1 MMDLL
6 DLPESL
12 EIRLVGTDRFRIDR
26 RPAAGRTELPTST
39 GSMNEN
45 ELEPIAVRPSVHP
58 FVSFVRPAIR
68 VHHPT
73 PIIEQAI
80 IWKSQAE
87 KTNIAVEESSHLRA
101 QIAQVQTE
109 LADLKNQDVT
119 IRQLRDTIKQ
129 LEEEKTKEVSE
140 LESMMR
146 DAQRRLDTARVAAD
160 RKEALE
166 NEQIDILT
174 RDLNDA
180 HRRVSYLEAEVG
192 RLTNELAD
200 ARASSQRGG
209 LEDIA
214 ALGGLMKEKDE
225 QIARL
230 TEENQRLVE
239 AVSAETKKARAQ
251 CAELTTELGKKNQR
265 IQQLEVL
272 LADQSDYEAIKKELR
287 LLREIEFGDA
297 ASANEES
304 IARLGET
311 VQSLDRLLAAK
322 NRRLQNDNAL
332 LRQSNERY
340 QGDDIMQA
348 ILAGSHQTV
357 VEAVSTRIGREVAE
371 GFVDSGDIEQIRRL
385 SKNDAHEAERS
396 KPNADDQQNLFKILM
411 NGSSHADGARSPS
424 SDIPFEHFR
433 YSPKLTNY
441 TGEPAK
447 TPQELKA
454 IQDLQSQGSLSEL
467 LSKPRHWSKL
477 TDKGREAFRR
487 IYGWISD
494 AEAVDL
500 LCSLS
505 PRRVWPSEVRI
516 EHPTPESLWEGNSG
530 LLPPDEPDENTF
542 KRAAT
547 KTLVAPA
554 APYKGYGRTSYRLA
568 GTNQAANAGTTT
580 RNSRWRHDDIPKEKI
595 MSIFQTE
602 LAKLR
607 EQESTLERAIA
618 TRSFGSGHV
627 RRVMTTR
634 MRAGLSAITQEQFE
648 MFGHIDTEEVVR
660 QIKEFLLINSISQ
673 RQFGEH
679 VLGLS
684 QGSVSDLLARPKQ
697 WNMLT
702 QKGREPFIRM
712 KLFMSE
718 VLQSNKSSEKA
729 SADNAEAPSS
739 KSDDC
744 VSDSA
749 SVSTVKVKRE
759 IPDDEDLVAAGAI
772 PRSEFDS
779 MSATSADEAESG
791 TDCDEVDT
799 AMLVRKV
806 KDRLHL
812 HGISQRLFGEMVLG
826 ISAGGC
832 SELFLRPR
840 RWSSLSVK
848 GREPYE
854 KMKTWLAD
862 KESVQR
868 LLARE
873 RRTIITEQQK
883 EALRFVFQHEHH
895 PSQKTV
901 ELLSLKLNLNIRTV
915 NNWFHNHRTRQK
927 ASLKEGKVYTPAVG
941 SIPSSKNW
949 QQDLHVILENAS
961 RFALLEEAPPTMVP
975 VVSKP
980 LFSESPERSSNSSVL
995 IPSST
1000 DERSSAPSS
1009 ASPLFSTEEN
1019 ELARNDFELTQLRQQ
1034 SVAQQELVA
1043 KLEADLAAAVA
1054 GRNTSNVEDLS
1065 TVDMLG
1071 AVHNVKQSDD
1081 DNSVLTIVLA
1091 QRDRLKLRV
1100 GVLEEELMTEKTKQT
1115 MLQTEIDKVRDD
1127 NVKLYGKIKF
1137 LQGYGSKSPETTV
1150 LLPEENNYSQQ
1161 YERRLDPFQRFG
1173 QAETQRSYSR
1183 LPMHDRASLSIGRA
1197 IMTSASARMTFFFYL
1212 IVLHLLVFLLTCFL
1226 LVFMKDCGEGN
1237 MIDVASSVTQP
1248 LSRSLNADASMTH
1261 KSSATYLLHSN
1272 VRIFTNAIAALSKL
1286 GDELFLRAMP
1296 RGISLK
1302 AFNKN
1307 RSAYAVFLFVDDFFS
1322 DYDTS
1327 CCHRESVM
1335 DCRIS
1340 MKHTY
1345 DVTRHFDVNVMEKHK
1360 PFTSDVNKSDLK
1372 NAVTINASEIA
1383 AFLSEMHSGY
1393 EELMMSA
1400 RDDKFVFTNFVPL
1413 QAGEIVVLKTHLFT

>member
-1 MMDLL
+1 M
-6 DLPESL
+6 ESFL
-12 EIRLVGTDRFRIDR
+12 KSWKAISWENVQARVDGEIKAIGERQDEGDESRKRLVEESNKYRENTTKETRRVALPLIKAFQKEVDQLTVKGKATEAALIDICSQL
-26 RPAAGRTELPTST
+26 TNLPD
-39 GSMNEN
+39 
-45 ELEPIAVRPSVHP
+45 
-58 FVSFVRPAIR
+58 
-68 VHHPT
+68 PT

-129 LEEEKTKEVSE
+129 LEEEKTKEVEKAIDDIEKELRDEFSIRDHETTMRSDKLKAENAALEKKVSE

-411 NGSSHADGARSPS
+411 NMGTMNAGSSHAENGSSHADGARSPS

-454 IQDLQSQGSLSEL
+454 IQDLQVRVASNVRALGSRALNTSEIARQCKRLMVAYNIGQRLFAKYVMNQSQGSLSEL

-542 KRAAT
+542 KRAAS
-547 KTLVAPA
+547 A
-554 APYKGYGRTSYRLA
+554 REDQYRLA

-627 RRVMTTR
+627 RRSDDTSPSYHEMSHNERMASISNAHQVMTTR

-873 RRTIITEQQK
+873 RMDAGLPLEKNLVNGNGKRLSDPPYEPPPRKVQRTIITEQQK

-901 ELLSLKLNLNIRTV
+901 EL
-915 NNWFHNHRTRQK
+915 
-927 ASLKEGKVYTPAVG
+927 
-941 SIPSSKNW
+941 
-949 QQDLHVILENAS
+949 DLHVILENAS

-1009 ASPLFSTEEN
+1009 ASPLFSTEES
-1019 ELARNDFELTQLRQQ
+1019 EKRCEKASQLDR
-1034 SVAQQELVA
+1034 AVA
-1043 KLEADLAAAVA
+1043 KLRMLAA
-1054 GRNTSNVEDLS
+1054 
-1065 TVDMLG
+1065 
-1071 AVHNVKQSDD
+1071 
-1081 DNSVLTIVLA
+1081 
-1091 QRDRLKLRV
+1091 
-1100 GVLEEELMTEKTKQT
+1100 
-1115 MLQTEIDKVRDD
+1115 
-1127 NVKLYGKIKF
+1127 
-1137 LQGYGSKSPETTV
+1137 SKS
-1150 LLPEENNYSQQ
+1150 S
-1161 YERRLDPFQRFG
+1161 
-1173 QAETQRSYSR
+1173 
-1183 LPMHDRASLSIGRA
+1183 
-1197 IMTSASARMTFFFYL
+1197 
-1212 IVLHLLVFLLTCFL
+1212 
-1226 LVFMKDCGEGN
+1226 
-1237 MIDVASSVTQP
+1237 
-1248 LSRSLNADASMTH
+1248 
-1261 KSSATYLLHSN
+1261 
-1272 VRIFTNAIAALSKL
+1272 
-1286 GDELFLRAMP
+1286 
-1296 RGISLK
+1296 
-1302 AFNKN
+1302 
-1307 RSAYAVFLFVDDFFS
+1307 
-1322 DYDTS
+1322 
-1327 CCHRESVM
+1327 
-1335 DCRIS
+1335 
-1340 MKHTY
+1340 
-1345 DVTRHFDVNVMEKHK
+1345 
-1360 PFTSDVNKSDLK
+1360 
-1372 NAVTINASEIA
+1372 
-1383 AFLSEMHSGY
+1383 
-1393 EELMMSA
+1393 
-1400 RDDKFVFTNFVPL
+1400 
-1413 QAGEIVVLKTHLFT
+1413 

>member
-1 MMDLL
+1 M
-6 DLPESL
+6 ESFL
-12 EIRLVGTDRFRIDR
+12 KSWKAISWENVQARVDGEIKAIGERQDEGDESRKRLVEESNKYRENTTKETRRVALPLIKAFQKEVDQLTVKGKATEAALIDICSQL
-26 RPAAGRTELPTST
+26 TNLPD
-39 GSMNEN
+39 
-45 ELEPIAVRPSVHP
+45 
-58 FVSFVRPAIR
+58 
-68 VHHPT
+68 PT

-129 LEEEKTKEVSE
+129 LEEEKTKEVEKAIDDIEKELRDEFSIRDHETTMRSDKLKAENAALEKKVSE

-411 NGSSHADGARSPS
+411 NMGTMNAGSSHAENGSSHADGARSPS

-454 IQDLQSQGSLSEL
+454 IQDLQVRVASNVRALGSRALNTSEIARQCKRLMVAYNIGQRLFAKYVMNQSQGSLSEL

-542 KRAAT
+542 KRAAS
-547 KTLVAPA
+547 A
-554 APYKGYGRTSYRLA
+554 REDQYRLA

-627 RRVMTTR
+627 RRSDDTSPSYHEMSHNERMASISNAHQVMTTR

-873 RRTIITEQQK
+873 RMDAGLPLEKNLVNGNGKRLSDPPYEPPPRKVQRTIITEQQK

-1009 ASPLFSTEEN
+1009 ASPLFSTEES
-1019 ELARNDFELTQLRQQ
+1019 EKRCEKASQLDR
-1034 SVAQQELVA
+1034 AVA
-1043 KLEADLAAAVA
+1043 KLRMLAA
-1054 GRNTSNVEDLS
+1054 
-1065 TVDMLG
+1065 
-1071 AVHNVKQSDD
+1071 
-1081 DNSVLTIVLA
+1081 
-1091 QRDRLKLRV
+1091 
-1100 GVLEEELMTEKTKQT
+1100 
-1115 MLQTEIDKVRDD
+1115 
-1127 NVKLYGKIKF
+1127 
-1137 LQGYGSKSPETTV
+1137 SKS
-1150 LLPEENNYSQQ
+1150 S
-1161 YERRLDPFQRFG
+1161 
-1173 QAETQRSYSR
+1173 
-1183 LPMHDRASLSIGRA
+1183 
-1197 IMTSASARMTFFFYL
+1197 
-1212 IVLHLLVFLLTCFL
+1212 
-1226 LVFMKDCGEGN
+1226 
-1237 MIDVASSVTQP
+1237 
-1248 LSRSLNADASMTH
+1248 
-1261 KSSATYLLHSN
+1261 
-1272 VRIFTNAIAALSKL
+1272 
-1286 GDELFLRAMP
+1286 
-1296 RGISLK
+1296 
-1302 AFNKN
+1302 
-1307 RSAYAVFLFVDDFFS
+1307 
-1322 DYDTS
+1322 
-1327 CCHRESVM
+1327 
-1335 DCRIS
+1335 
-1340 MKHTY
+1340 
-1345 DVTRHFDVNVMEKHK
+1345 
-1360 PFTSDVNKSDLK
+1360 
-1372 NAVTINASEIA
+1372 
-1383 AFLSEMHSGY
+1383 
-1393 EELMMSA
+1393 
-1400 RDDKFVFTNFVPL
+1400 
-1413 QAGEIVVLKTHLFT
+1413 